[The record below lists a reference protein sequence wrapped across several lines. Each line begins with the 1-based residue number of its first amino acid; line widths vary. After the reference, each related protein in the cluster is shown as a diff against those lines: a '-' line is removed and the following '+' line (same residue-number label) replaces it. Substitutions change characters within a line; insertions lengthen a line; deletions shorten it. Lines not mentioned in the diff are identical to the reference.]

1 MQLLCI
7 GRDLRLGGAE
17 RGQLTA
23 LRWLDRRRFRISIWY
38 MSPAGSLHRD
48 VAPHLE
54 VQFGSFEAGRRWRA
68 AAGFLRAVAPA
79 AGRSDLI
86 VGLQDGT
93 PIYLALL
100 AGWMTRRPVVAW
112 THGVW
117 STLFPRGS
125 WHRPVSRLLY
135 PRARKIICPS
145 PGSAEDLVGALPKQ
159 TGSRTVVVPNMID
172 PKHLR
177 PACPI
182 EAEINEAFAGNGEPL
197 IASCGR
203 LVREKRFDLLILAF
217 ADLIRQG
224 HRARLVIAGDGP
236 ERHALTRLVDAL
248 ALKDRVL
255 MPGFLASPYE
265 LLRKSAVYVCPS
277 DTESFGLAILEALWL
292 GLPVI
297 ATDATGGGPRYLL
310 EGGRWGILL
319 GRGDSPS
326 LTKAIVEVLV
336 RKELAAELRKRSRA
350 RATEFL
356 PDRIIPLLESVLL
369 DSVR

>member
-1 MQLLCI
+1 M
-7 GRDLRLGGAE
+7 
-17 RGQLTA
+17 
-23 LRWLDRRRFRISIWY
+23 
-38 MSPAGSLHRD
+38 
-48 VAPHLE
+48 
-54 VQFGSFEAGRRWRA
+54 
-68 AAGFLRAVAPA
+68 
-79 AGRSDLI
+79 
-86 VGLQDGT
+86 
-93 PIYLALL
+93 
-100 AGWMTRRPVVAW
+100 
-112 THGVW
+112 
-117 STLFPRGS
+117 
-125 WHRPVSRLLY
+125 
-135 PRARKIICPS
+135 
-145 PGSAEDLVGALPKQ
+145 GALPKQ